1 MNGFQGRSI
10 RPRNFGRHFLNPPD
24 TVLIVAWPLA
34 AARAFFGFD
43 FLVFHFGFPR
53 LYPPRHP
60 RRITRS
66 RSYPVNI
73 HRGIPYFRATRRG
86 AGPNPPRANQGRV
99 PPPPPSGTIR
109 APSPNQSDMTP
120 AALTVRLT
128 STRTTGTATTGRTIS
143 AITLTILSSTA
154 ASSTLARHTATASS
168 ASTAIITASGFRV
181 VSPLKWLLG
190 TGPSALIGAGTA
202 PTISSSM
209 RIPSTSADIC
219 STTFILA
226 CTSTSTR

>member
-1 MNGFQGRSI
+1 MNRFQGRSI

-34 AARAFFGFD
+34 TARAFFGFD

-99 PPPPPSGTIR
+99 PPPPPSR
-109 APSPNQSDMTP
+109 DNP
-120 AALTVRLT
+120 RFE
-128 STRTTGTATTGRTIS
+128 
-143 AITLTILSSTA
+143 
-154 ASSTLARHTATASS
+154 H
-168 ASTAIITASGFRV
+168 F
-181 VSPLKWLLG
+181 
-190 TGPSALIGAGTA
+190 GPSYRYRIERFDRDHHRFWLPGGFSFEVAAWDWPICADWRWDCADDFVVYEDTKHVGWYLLYNVHTGVYVHVSYMGA
-202 PTISSSM
+202 
-209 RIPSTSADIC
+209 
-219 STTFILA
+219 
-226 CTSTSTR
+226 